1 MTVHTRPTELVDR
14 IERLRQTRE
23 RVLIGIVGEPGA
35 GKSTVSAAVSDVLGA
50 DAMVVPMDGF
60 HLSNE
65 QLAQLGRAGRKGAI
79 DTFDAFGYLQ
89 LIRRLRDRDE
99 PVVYAPDYVRGVEE
113 AIAGS
118 IAVPAA
124 VPVVITEGNYLL
136 DDDKPWSGLRTLLDE
151 VWYIEAPHDLRL
163 ERLVQRHIR
172 FGMSES
178 AAWRWVEGPDES
190 NAQRARARRQHADLV
205 IDVTAFAADEQD

>member
-1 MTVHTRPTELVDR
+1 MITRPAELIDR
-14 IERLRQTRE
+14 IERLRSTRE
-23 RVLIGIVGEPGA
+23 RVLIGIVGEPGS
-35 GKSTVSAAVSDVLGA
+35 GKSTVSGAVADELGT
-50 DAMVVPMDGF
+50 DAVVVPMDGF

-65 QLAQLGRAGRKGAI
+65 ELARLCRSDRKGAI

-89 LIRRLRDRDE
+89 LIRRLCARDE

-118 IAVPAA
+118 IAVSAD

-136 DDDKPWSGLRTLLDE
+136 DEDEPWPGLRDLVDE
-151 VWYIEAPHDLRL
+151 IWYVEAPHHLRL
-163 ERLVQRHIR
+163 ERLVERHIR

-178 AAWRWVEGPDES
+178 AAWRWAEGPDES
-190 NAQRARARRQHADLV
+190 NAQRVRARRGNADLV
-205 IDVTAFAADEQD
+205 IDVTAFAAGDQR